1 MRRFTDPA
9 DPLLKLGGSSAWLG
23 ALWALSDGS
32 VEQKIVENLIERK
45 LALRTS
51 TPSGWRSLQ
60 GSSLEGSCLRQT
72 QKRPLQPVPEQSQCL
87 PQTVVEREQECA
99 PCGRQ
104 PDTQQ
109 EPATN

>member
-9 DPLLKLGGSSAWLG
+9 DPLLKGGSSAWLG

-51 TPSGWRSLQ
+51 TPSPWRSLQ
-60 GSSLEGSCLRQT
+60 GCSLEGSCLQQT
-72 QKRPLQPVPEQSQCL
+72 QKKQAQQGPERHQSL
-87 PQTVVEREQECA
+87 PQTVIEREKECA